1 MNSASSIRP
10 QAALAEAAPRR
21 GSRLL
26 AILRGLLRDP
36 VGCTALAILA
46 VVLVLA
52 FFAPLIAQ
60 FDPLIQDRRAVLKA
74 PSLVHWFGTDD
85 IGRDVFSRVL
95 YGTRISLFVGLMV
108 VVVTMIVGGLV
119 GMISGFLGGWT
130 DTIIQRIVETL
141 DTLPSLV
148 LSLFIAAM
156 LGPSVRNVIIAVS
169 LAQIPRFVRVV
180 RSEMIKVRGHDFI
193 AAARVLGASPLRIM
207 LTHGTPNL
215 MPTMLVLGSL
225 VFGIAIMTEAALSFL
240 GVGTPPPNPSLGTML
255 SQGTRFITQ
264 APWLIVFPGLMLTI
278 SVLAL
283 NLVGDAL
290 RDVLDPRSQ

>member
-1 MNSASSIRP
+1 MSPASSSLGQ
-10 QAALAEAAPRR
+10 QAAEAGPRR

-26 AILRGLLRDP
+26 AIMRGLLRDP

-46 VVLVLA
+46 AVLA
-52 FFAPLIAQ
+52 LALLAPLIAQ
-60 FDPLIQDRRAVLKA
+60 FDPLIQERRAVLKA

-108 VVVTMIVGGLV
+108 VVVTMLVGGLV

-193 AAARVLGASPLRIM
+193 AAARVLGSSPLRIM